1 VVLQDVYQEV
11 HDFDFIRVTHT
22 FPCLLVTDASAGRE
36 YKEKGAESNI
46 KNGENG

>member
-1 VVLQDVYQEV
+1 M
-11 HDFDFIRVTHT
+11 
-22 FPCLLVTDASAGRE
+22 FPCFLVTDASADSE